1 MPFVAATRS
10 LGRAGLF
17 SLSVLRA
24 SRPTRDFLAELVRE
38 IYKIGARS
46 LPIITV
52 GGAFVGLSVTLLG
65 YRALETYGA
74 SNQISALVGLG
85 LYRELAPVLTALLFV
100 GRAGSSIAAELG
112 LMRATDQITALGLM
126 AIDPIGK
133 AVAPRFWAAV
143 ICLPLLTGF
152 FCSLAITASYF
163 EAVHVIGIDGGT
175 FWQVLKDAVDFRNDF
190 LVALEKSAVFGGTA
204 ALVASYVGFHAE
216 PTVEGT
222 SIATTRAVVN
232 ASLLVLMFNFVLSAF
247 LFGK

>member
-1 MPFVAATRS
+1 
-10 LGRAGLF
+10 
-17 SLSVLRA
+17 
-24 SRPTRDFLAELVRE
+24 
-38 IYKIGARS
+38 
-46 LPIITV
+46 
-52 GGAFVGLSVTLLG
+52 
-65 YRALETYGA
+65 
-74 SNQISALVGLG
+74 
-85 LYRELAPVLTALLFV
+85 VLTALLFV

-126 AIDPIGK
+126 AIDPIAK

-143 ICLPLLTGF
+143 ICVPLLTGF
-152 FCSLAITASYF
+152 FCSLAISASYL
-163 EAVHVIGIDGGT
+163 EAVHIIGIDSGT
-175 FWQVLKDAVDFRNDF
+175 FWQVLKDAVDFRHDF

-222 SIATTRAVVN
+222 SVATTRAVVN